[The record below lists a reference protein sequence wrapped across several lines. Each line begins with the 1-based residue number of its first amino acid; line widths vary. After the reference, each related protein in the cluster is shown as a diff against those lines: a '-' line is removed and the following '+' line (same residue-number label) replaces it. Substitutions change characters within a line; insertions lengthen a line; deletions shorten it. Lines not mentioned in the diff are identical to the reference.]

1 MLENITSERYLGL
14 HLVYS
19 QFRTME
25 GIGIFSLVLEHNDFA
40 RFKIKKSST
49 GVWEID
55 ISEENRGKPTYA
67 LYTGTE
73 TSEEKEIIRHIYNG
87 EWDQIPES
95 IAIELR
101 QMAHNNNMGEIIKV
115 LMITSSGSEGIN
127 LRNTRYVHIMEPYW
141 HPVRIEQVIGRARR
155 ICSHKSLPKEL
166 QTVEV
171 FIYLMVFSPEQLKS
185 DMAIELKRNDLSKSK
200 PHVPI
205 TSDQYLYEISE
216 IKAGLTAQLTD
227 AIKETAFDC
236 YIYSNG
242 KCVNFGD
249 PTNNKFS
256 YVPDYSEQQND
267 TTLMAN
273 KVEIEWVGKPI
284 TISGVKY
291 VYRRMSP
298 TLLNIY
304 DKNSYEEAL
313 KDPQIVPLQIGTLSK
328 NEKGE
333 DVFKPI

>member
-1 MLENITSERYLGL
+1 M
-14 HLVYS
+14 
-19 QFRTME
+19 
-25 GIGIFSLVLEHNDFA
+25 
-40 RFKIKKSST
+40 
-49 GVWEID
+49 
-55 ISEENRGKPTYA
+55 YA

-73 TSEEKEIIRHIYNG
+73 DKMEREIIRKIYNG
-87 EWDQIPES
+87 AWNEIPQN
-95 IAIELR
+95 IASELR
-101 QMAHNNNMGEIIKV
+101 EISNNNNMGEIIKV
-115 LMITSSGSEGIN
+115 FMITSSGSEGIN
-127 LRNTRYVHIMEPYW
+127 LTNTRYVHIMDPYW

-155 ICSHKSLPKEL
+155 ICSHKNLSEAL

-200 PHVPI
+200 PRVPI

-216 IKAGLTAQLTD
+216 IKANLTSQLTD
-227 AIKETAFDC
+227 AIKESAFDC

-267 TTLMAN
+267 STLRAN

-304 DKNSYEEAL
+304 DKNSYEAAL